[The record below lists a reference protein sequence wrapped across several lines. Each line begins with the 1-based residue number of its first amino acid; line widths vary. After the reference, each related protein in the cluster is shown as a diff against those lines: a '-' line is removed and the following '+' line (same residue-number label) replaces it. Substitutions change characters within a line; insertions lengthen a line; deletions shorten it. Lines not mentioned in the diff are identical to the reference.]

1 MWRYKNR
8 SEAGKQLAELLA
20 QKVKGEEIVVLAL
33 PRGGVPIGYEVAR
46 RLFAPLDLVVVRKL
60 GTPRNPEFAF
70 GAIAEHGTSHID
82 EQTVLLSGIS
92 TEELAAITQDQKAE
106 LNRRL
111 SKYCGDSERA
121 ALTGKTVIV
130 VDDGI
135 ATGAT
140 LKAALKS
147 VRAQDPKRIIA
158 GVPVASAESPE
169 EFRGL
174 CDAFYCPFLTDRLV
188 SVGKWYRD
196 FSQVT
201 DEEVI
206 HLLREANDANQ
217 GSELQEK

>member
-8 SEAGKQLAELLA
+8 SEAGKQLAEHLA
-20 QKVKGEEIVVLAL
+20 KKLQSEDIVVLAL

-46 RLFAPLDLVVVRKL
+46 RLSAPLDLVVVRKL

-70 GAIAEHGTSHID
+70 GAIAEHDARHID
-82 EQTVLLSGIS
+82 ERTVLLSGIS
-92 TEELAAITQDQKAE
+92 IEELAAITQDQQAE

-111 SKYCGDSERA
+111 NKYCGDSERA
-121 ALTGKTVIV
+121 VLRGKTVIV

-147 VRAQDPKRIIA
+147 VKYQEPKRVIV
-158 GVPVASAESPE
+158 GVPVASADSTA
-169 EFRGL
+169 EFREL
-174 CDAFYCPFLTDRLV
+174 CDEFLCPLLVEHLV
-188 SVGKWYRD
+188 SVGQWYRD
-196 FSQVT
+196 FSQVE

-206 HLLREANDANQ
+206 ELLKKSKDTN
-217 GSELQEK
+217 